1 MRDRPSRRQDGLR
14 GNMVSANE
22 SGFYLRET
30 SLLSHNI
37 LSTGGVVTAGD
48 VGQRTNLDVS
58 RLLKGYCVLQV
69 GAGYPIYPA
78 PVRDSAKSG
87 LGSAANRYLNY
98 PVESVCVNTGGS
110 YPDVKTSSLSMPE
123 KSVGAAIVVRG
134 GESPSQGEGPQE
146 IDVSGY
152 LITAIAPGIVWDELK
167 SAGRER
173 ERDDKSR
180 GNSGGRK
187 PISGEPDALKGASP
201 VRRRGGGNVPRGN
214 APCPYPTSF
223 NLREIVPPAT

>member
-14 GNMVSANE
+14 GNRVSANE

-58 RLLKGYCVLQV
+58 RFLKGYCISQV

-78 PVRDSAKSG
+78 PVRDTAKSG

-98 PVESVCVNTGGS
+98 SVESVCVNTGGS
-110 YPDVKTSSLSMPE
+110 YPDVKTSSLSIPE
-123 KSVGAAIVVRG
+123 KSVGGVVVVGVR
-134 GESPSQGEGPQE
+134 ESRVQGEG
-146 IDVSGY
+146 
-152 LITAIAPGIVWDELK
+152 
-167 SAGRER
+167 R
-173 ERDDKSR
+173 
-180 GNSGGRK
+180 
-187 PISGEPDALKGASP
+187 
-201 VRRRGGGNVPRGN
+201 
-214 APCPYPTSF
+214 
-223 NLREIVPPAT
+223 

>member
-14 GNMVSANE
+14 GNRVSANE

-110 YPDVKTSSLSMPE
+110 YPDIKTSSLSMPE
-123 KSVGAAIVVRG
+123 KSVGGVIVVGAR
-134 GESPSQGEGPQE
+134 ESRVQGEGRQE
-146 IDVSGY
+146 VNIFLV
-152 LITAIAPGIVWDELK
+152 
-167 SAGRER
+167 ER
-173 ERDDKSR
+173 
-180 GNSGGRK
+180 
-187 PISGEPDALKGASP
+187 
-201 VRRRGGGNVPRGN
+201 
-214 APCPYPTSF
+214 
-223 NLREIVPPAT
+223 

>member
-30 SLLSHNI
+30 SLLLHNI

-78 PVRDSAKSG
+78 PVRDSTKSG

-123 KSVGAAIVVRG
+123 KSVGGVIVVGARESRVQGEAAIRSL
-134 GESPSQGEGPQE
+134 ETTP
-146 IDVSGY
+146 
-152 LITAIAPGIVWDELK
+152 K
-167 SAGRER
+167 RRGREIEIITIFDNLGSVEVGFLSPR
-173 ERDDKSR
+173 CR
-180 GNSGGRK
+180 G
-187 PISGEPDALKGASP
+187 DAHSP
-201 VRRRGGGNVPRGN
+201 QR
-214 APCPYPTSF
+214 
-223 NLREIVPPAT
+223 